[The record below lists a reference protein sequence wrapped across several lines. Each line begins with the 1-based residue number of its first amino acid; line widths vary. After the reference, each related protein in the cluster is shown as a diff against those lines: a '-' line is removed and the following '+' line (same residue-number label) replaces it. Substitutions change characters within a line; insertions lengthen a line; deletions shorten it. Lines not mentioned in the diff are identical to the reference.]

1 MVAVV
6 GTWTVAGAGVAA
18 AEVRRIS
25 VAEMGAAQAEGAV
38 VLEERFVV
46 VEAAVAGR
54 TVALVV
60 NDHGVSNHSGI

>member
-1 MVAVV
+1 M
-6 GTWTVAGAGVAA
+6 AA

-38 VLEERFVV
+38 VLEGKLVV
-46 VEAAVAGR
+46 VEAAVTGR

>member
-1 MVAVV
+1 MAVA
-6 GTWTVAGAGVAA
+6 AGVA

-38 VLEERFVV
+38 VLQEERFVV